1 MIYARKRKNRCR
13 AALLALAMSG
23 AGAAIYPAPAAA
35 QSVSFVGTQS
45 SIGGFAYT
53 LGVAADGSGNVYV
66 TDTSFNVYQVTPS
79 GSYNTLN
86 TGTSMPTGLAVDT
99 NGNLYITD
107 QNSGTVVKY
116 NLSTGNTTTVA
127 SGFNVPLA
135 VAVDASG
142 NLFVANTFSNNVVK
156 VSPGGTQ
163 TVLASGF
170 NQPTGIAVDASD
182 NVYVADQQYGR
193 IVKIAAN
200 GAQSTVGSGYSDPS
214 GVAVDANGNLYVSD
228 QSSRQVVEV
237 SPGGVQTALMTNLG
251 NVLGVA
257 LDPKGDIFVADG
269 DGDCV
274 VKMMVGAPNFGN
286 VNVCPSGQGSPSPCS
301 NSLALVY
308 NVSVAGTLGAPNVFT
323 ENAQNLDFS
332 LTGNNCTGAVYAG
345 WTCTFNVALAS
356 QFAGLRR
363 GAIEITNSSGNVL
376 ATTYVYGTGTAPE
389 AAFGPG
395 VESTVASGLGQPGG
409 IAVDGAGNMYVAD
422 AQLGVLKYSNGS
434 YTQIANSPSQ
444 PTAVAVDAAGN
455 LYVTSMSGTVTQ
467 LPSQTTLATGLS
479 SPQGVAVDG
488 AGNVYIANTENG
500 QVIKVTPSGV
510 QSDIGSGWIK
520 PAAIAVDAAGDLF
533 VADLDQSQIVE
544 VTAAG
549 SRINLGG
556 NLQQPNGIAVDA
568 AGDMFVSQLGN
579 NQAIEIAAGGSQSV
593 IFTAQGYTTGVA
605 IDVSGD
611 IFVAGSNRS
620 VFELQRSQAPAL
632 TLLATGVG
640 ATSSAQSVTIQN
652 IGNAQFDESSL
663 SVGANFTQVAG
674 SGNPADCASETQLNP
689 GAMCNLSIA
698 FTPASVGAVQGQAV
712 LTNNNLNGNAA
723 TQTISLSGTAQ
734 QGSQTITFATIP
746 TQTYGGSVSL
756 SASASSGLAVSFA
769 SNTTGVCTVSGTTA
783 SMVGVG
789 TCTIQASQAGS
800 ANYAAASTTQ
810 SFSVN
815 QASQTVTFNAIP
827 AQTVGSSVALSATAT
842 SGLAVSF
849 ASTTQSVC
857 TVSGATASMVG
868 PGTCTIQAAQAGNTD
883 YAAAQTVI
891 QSFSVAAR
899 VANFTIT
906 ATPTSATIARGK
918 TATFALELASVNGF
932 DGRVKLSCS
941 GGPTGSYCI
950 DMPQTVKVN
959 GITAVVSGIFFP
971 ADSKLGTYTITFTGT
986 SGSLNMSATSTF
998 TVVK

>member
-1 MIYARKRKNRCR
+1 MMYTKKRTNRFR
-13 AALLALAMSG
+13 AALLALAMS
-23 AGAAIYPAPAAA
+23 AAAAAIDPVPAAA
-35 QSVSFVGTQS
+35 QSVGFVGTQS
-45 SIGGFAYT
+45 LIGGFAYT

-99 NGNLYITD
+99 HGNLYVTD

-116 NLSTGNTTTVA
+116 NLSTGNATTVA

-142 NLFVANTFSNNVVK
+142 NIFVADTFNNRAVE
-156 VSPGGTQ
+156 VSPSGAQ
-163 TVLASGF
+163 TVIATGF
-170 NQPTGIAVDASD
+170 NVPTGIAVDASD
-182 NVYVADQQYGR
+182 NVYIADQQFNR
-193 IVKIAAN
+193 IVKVAAN
-200 GAQSTVGSGYSDPS
+200 GAQSTVGSGYSGPT
-214 GVAVDANGNLYVSD
+214 GVAVDAYGNLYVAD
-228 QSSRQVVEV
+228 QNSRQVVEV
-237 SPGGVQTALMTNLG
+237 SPSGVQTALMTNLG

-257 LDPKGDIFVADG
+257 LDPKGNVYVADG

-274 VKMMVGAPNFGN
+274 VKMMVGAPNFGS
-286 VNVCPSGQGSPSPCS
+286 VNVCPSGQGSPSPCG

-308 NVSVAGTLGAPNVFT
+308 NVSVAGTLGAPNLFT
-323 ENAQNLDFS
+323 ENAQNLDYS
-332 LTGNNCTGAVYAG
+332 LTGNNCAGAVYAG
-345 WTCTFNVALAS
+345 WTCTFNVTLTP

-376 ATTYVYGTGTAPE
+376 ATTYFYGTGTAPE

-395 VESTVASGLGQPGG
+395 VESTVASGLGKPGG

-455 LYVTSMSGTVTQ
+455 LYVTSMFGTVTQ

-488 AGNVYIANTENG
+488 AGNVYIADSENF
-500 QVIKVTPSGV
+500 QVIKVTPGGV
-510 QSDIGSGWIK
+510 QSNIGSGWIK
-520 PAAIAVDAAGDLF
+520 PVAIAVDASGDIF
-533 VADLDQSQIVE
+533 VADLDQNQIIE

-549 SRINLGG
+549 SQINLGS

-568 AGDMFVSQLGN
+568 AGDVFVSQFGN
-579 NQAIEIAAGGSQSV
+579 DQVIEIAAGGSPSV
-593 IFTAQGYTTGVA
+593 IFTAQGYTTGIA
-605 IDVSGD
+605 IDAVGD
-611 IFVAGSNRS
+611 IFIADSNRS

-632 TLLATGVG
+632 TLPATGVG

-652 IGNAQFDESSL
+652 VGNAQFDESSL

-712 LTNNNLNGNAA
+712 LTNNNLNGTAA
-723 TQTISLSGTAQ
+723 SQTISLSGTAQ

-756 SASASSGLAVSFA
+756 SASATSLLAVSF
-769 SNTTGVCTVSGTTA
+769 S
-783 SMVGVG
+783 
-789 TCTIQASQAGS
+789 SQYGHH
-800 ANYAAASTTQ
+800 
-810 SFSVN
+810 
-815 QASQTVTFNAIP
+815 
-827 AQTVGSSVALSATAT
+827 GGRRHLHH
-842 SGLAVSF
+842 
-849 ASTTQSVC
+849 
-857 TVSGATASMVG
+857 
-868 PGTCTIQAAQAGNTD
+868 PGQ
-883 YAAAQTVI
+883 
-891 QSFSVAAR
+891 
-899 VANFTIT
+899 
-906 ATPTSATIARGK
+906 P
-918 TATFALELASVNGF
+918 
-932 DGRVKLSCS
+932 
-941 GGPTGSYCI
+941 GG
-950 DMPQTVKVN
+950 
-959 GITAVVSGIFFP
+959 
-971 ADSKLGTYTITFTGT
+971 
-986 SGSLNMSATSTF
+986 
-998 TVVK
+998 